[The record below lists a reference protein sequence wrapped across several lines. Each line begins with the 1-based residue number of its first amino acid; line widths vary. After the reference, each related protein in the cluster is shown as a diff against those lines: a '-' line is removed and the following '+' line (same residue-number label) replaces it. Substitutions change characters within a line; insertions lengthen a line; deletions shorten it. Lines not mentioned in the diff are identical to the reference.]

1 MLVAGVLTSNTAEA
15 ATLGCQTIPEDA
27 KLELLERYPSAF
39 PFMRMIKVRVTTPTQ
54 PDLTSGFTIEMG
66 R

>member
-27 KLELLERYPSAF
+27 KLELTAE
-39 PFMRMIKVRVTTPTQ
+39 VTTDRRPNEFLSSHLDGET
-54 PDLTSGFTIEMG
+54 
-66 R
+66 